1 MITANEALERLVRG
15 NAAYVESGAATG
27 DFSERAREITS
38 PGQHPYA
45 VIIACADS
53 RVVPEAI
60 FSAGI
65 GELFVIREAGNVIGH
80 HEFGSIEYAIS
91 HLGCKLVVVL
101 GHTHCGAIYS
111 AIADHSE
118 GHTSYLIDAIQEAIG
133 DETDHR
139 AAAKLNAIAG
149 VNRIKTVLSLLDF
162 NAVAA
167 VYDIESG
174 KVEWL

>member
-1 MITANEALERLVRG
+1 MITANEALERLIRG
-15 NAAYVESGAATG
+15 NKAYLETGAATG
-27 DFSERAREITS
+27 DFSERTRKITA
-38 PGQHPYA
+38 PGQRPYA

-91 HLGCKLVVVL
+91 HLGCELVVVL
-101 GHTHCGAIYS
+101 GHTHCGAIHA

-118 GHTSYLIDAIQEAIG
+118 GHTSYLIDKIQEAIG

-139 AAAKLNAIAG
+139 VAAKLNALAG
-149 VNRIKTVLSLLDF
+149 VARIQTVLSLLDF
-162 NAVAA
+162 KAVAA
-167 VYDIESG
+167 VYDIETG
-174 KVEWL
+174 EVEWV